1 MGRIERQRELARRRT
16 RRVKLKKLRERFE
29 AAKTETEKNELREKA
44 FRVSPLASLD
54 SK

>member
-16 RRVKLKKLRERFE
+16 RRTKLKKLRERFA
-29 AAKTETEKNELREKA
+29 AAKTETEKNEIRDKA
-44 FRVSPLASLD
+44 FKVSPLAKLD